1 MVIGSIPPPFF
12 VKGNNPKH
20 AINYLTALEDTF
32 VGLVTTLLD
41 EEESHRIDNDSFR
54 AGFLQAASTK
64 R

>member
-1 MVIGSIPPPFF
+1 M
-12 VKGNNPKH
+12 H